1 MPAKAKIVFFL
12 VEAFCILLIHRI
24 PIRSAIPFLG
34 TVVSRRTCTRPQKR
48 AQKRKHKQQI
58 NPLKKHIKNIKST
71 TTKATLILIIPYPS
85 HFFNDKRPS
94 TNNPTF
100 STFGAMTSLDEIRDL
115 LAQKELFIFDLD
127 GTLFNTLGDLAPAV
141 NYAMTQFGFRTHSND
156 DVRTFIGNGS
166 MNLIRRA
173 VAANFIDVKLVRNF
187 DEVAAVLEREGYN
200 EEKIKEIHKVY
211 SEFYWEHCTENTEPY
226 EGVLEVIKRI
236 AQSAG
241 CDRDSAESGWIS
253 EINNGNCAESG
264 WNCAQFTKHIGTCD
278 RSINSKENCAKN
290 DKNCAESNGNSA
302 GIKRAAMLTNKPVAP
317 AQKILKKFG
326 LENSFATYLCGDT
339 TPERKPSPA
348 GIYEILRQTGI
359 APKKAIMIGDDTPDI
374 LAAKNANI
382 DCITLFEGF
391 GKAENLLPLEPR
403 YTAGHIK
410 DFAELI

>member
-1 MPAKAKIVFFL
+1 
-12 VEAFCILLIHRI
+12 
-24 PIRSAIPFLG
+24 
-34 TVVSRRTCTRPQKR
+34 
-48 AQKRKHKQQI
+48 
-58 NPLKKHIKNIKST
+58 
-71 TTKATLILIIPYPS
+71 
-85 HFFNDKRPS
+85 
-94 TNNPTF
+94 
-100 STFGAMTSLDEIRDL
+100 MTSLDELKAL
-115 LAQKELFIFDLD
+115 LTQKELFIFDLD

-141 NYAMTQFGFRTHSND
+141 NYAMTQFGLCTHSND

-187 DEVAAVLEREGYN
+187 DEVAAVLEREGFS

-226 EGVLEVIKRI
+226 EGVVEVIKRI
-236 AQSAG
+236 AHFN
-241 CDRDSAESGWIS
+241 RDT
-253 EINNGNCAESG
+253 NCAG
-264 WNCAQFTKHIGTCD
+264 AKCAT
-278 RSINSKENCAKN
+278 
-290 DKNCAESNGNSA
+290 
-302 GIKRAAMLTNKPVAP
+302 MLTNKPVAP
-317 AQKILKKFG
+317 AQKILAKFG

-359 APKKAIMIGDDTPDI
+359 APEKTIMIGDDTPDV
-374 LAAKNANI
+374 LAAKNASI

-410 DFAELI
+410 DFAEFI